1 LENYQHT
8 ESVKDPAPVK
18 FITAIT
24 FTIQEILTDA
34 VNVLEK
40 QFGDLESQSVVYD
53 FNHSDYY
60 ESEMG
65 PNLQKQFFSFNE
77 LIAMD
82 QLVSRKRFTIELEKQ
97 FSINGKR
104 RVNIDP
110 AYLEL
115 SKLVVAT
122 TKNYDHRI
130 YLGQGIY
137 GDVQLRFR
145 NGKFVTNDWTYPDYN
160 SLPVISFLTNV
171 RNLYFCQLRVIK

>member
-1 LENYQHT
+1 
-8 ESVKDPAPVK
+8 VK

-24 FTIQEILTDA
+24 FALQEISTDA
-34 VNVLEK
+34 VDILAA

-77 LIAMD
+77 LMQMD
-82 QLVSRKRFTIELEKQ
+82 QLIKRKRFAIAVENQ

-122 TKNYDHRI
+122 TKNYGHRI

-145 NGKFVTNDWTYPDYN
+145 NGEFVANEWTYPDYN
-160 SLPVISFLTNV
+160 SLPVISFLTQARDV
-171 RNLYFCQLRVIK
+171 YFRQLRAFK

>member
-1 LENYQHT
+1 MKL
-8 ESVKDPAPVK
+8 
-18 FITAIT
+18 ITAIT
-24 FTIQEILTDA
+24 FTLQEILADA
-34 VNVLEK
+34 VDILAA
-40 QFGDLESQSVVYD
+40 QFGDLEAQSVVYD

-77 LIAMD
+77 LMQMD
-82 QLVSRKRFTIELEKQ
+82 QLIKRKRFAIAAENQ
-97 FSINGKR
+97 FSLNGKR

-122 TKNYDHRI
+122 TKNYGHRI

-145 NGKFVTNDWTYPDYN
+145 NGEFVANEWTYPDYN
-160 SLPVISFLTNV
+160 SAPVISFLKNV
-171 RNLYFCQLRVIK
+171 RDVYFRQLRVFK